1 MDLKK
6 GDKVKFLNDLG
17 GGIVIKL
24 IDNNQAIVQIEDGFE
39 IPCQVSELIKTESSG
54 EIETKNTT
62 QQSKPSPKVI
72 QKPQVE
78 KSVETVKET
87 SPIREK
93 DIVKPLFAIV
103 PTSDKLDPDH
113 AKFDVYLLNDGD
125 NYFYYTLAFE
135 KFERLK
141 LIEKGDLEPE
151 MKVKIGTFDL
161 DKLLA
166 IDAIIIN
173 MLVYNEA
180 EFKHQKPIHNRVNLK
195 TLNLLRSGNY
205 KENDY
210 FYEPSLILNLF
221 ENYNLQETDFKK
233 IISQKEKIDKPPVAK
248 VENKNDLIEE
258 IDLHIESIVD
268 DHSNMSNGEIIN
280 TQMARF
286 TTALEGA
293 RIGKTKKIVFIH
305 GIGNGKLRYEL
316 RKTLDNKYP
325 DLQYNDASFAEYGFG
340 ATMVILK
347 K

>member
-93 DIVKPLFAIV
+93 DIVRPLFAIV

-166 IDAIIIN
+166 IDSIIIN
-173 MLVYNEA
+173 MLVYNET
-180 EFKHQKPIHNRVNLK
+180 EFKM
-195 TLNLLRSGNY
+195 
-205 KENDY
+205 
-210 FYEPSLILNLF
+210 
-221 ENYNLQETDFKK
+221 NLQGTV
-233 IISQKEKIDKPPVAK
+233 IEKML
-248 VENKNDLIEE
+248 ENNEDQ
-258 IDLHIESIVD
+258 S
-268 DHSNMSNGEIIN
+268 
-280 TQMARF
+280 
-286 TTALEGA
+286 
-293 RIGKTKKIVFIH
+293 FIK
-305 GIGNGKLRYEL
+305 GF
-316 RKTLDNKYP
+316 LDN
-325 DLQYNDASFAEYGFG
+325 LQISKNKQDE
-340 ATMVILK
+340 ILFNN
-347 K
+347 